1 MPPADYMLVVRNSDQ
16 PGMIGFVGTV
26 LGQHKINIGD
36 MRLGRSDDGV
46 AAMIVIGTDVPAPPE
61 VRAEIA
67 AHKGILSVNPIG
79 LA

>member
-1 MPPADYMLVVRNSDQ
+1 
-16 PGMIGFVGTV
+16 V
-26 LGQHKINIGD
+26 LGQHGINIGD
-36 MRLGRSDDGV
+36 MRLGRSADGV
-46 AAMIVIGTDVPAPPE
+46 PAMIVIGTDVAAPPE